1 MSISPSRQSART
13 LSGGERGQRG
23 SRVMLF
29 VPELFMSFPK
39 IGRYLHRAVARTDGE
54 GRGRHAVT
62 SGHGHAPR
70 RGKEEAM

>member
-1 MSISPSRQSART
+1 MSIFPSRQSART

-39 IGRYLHRAVARTDGE
+39 IGRYLHHSRLH
-54 GRGRHAVT
+54 GRHAVT
-62 SGHGHAPR
+62 SGHGHAPG
-70 RGKEEAM
+70 RGKEKEEEGAM